1 MFEKIL
7 FATSASPTCDDAA
20 KVAFELSKKNRSKLS
35 VMHVFGIPTRAFSPF
50 VKDLHTGKEEMVS
63 DEYVSQVIEEMR
75 STYADFLKDQPDCD
89 LLAMVGE
96 PGTEILRTARKRGAD
111 LIVMGAHTRG
121 DEIGATRHRAIAGS
135 TMQRVARTARCP
147 VLIVSRPCITCWSY
161 FANIVVGT
169 DFSKAADNAFA
180 FALNVARDI
189 GCRLHVFHA
198 LDLAGEAEGKSLDQT
213 EVEARLAKAR
223 KKMEDRYVAKM
234 GDFDNYLIEIWE
246 GSPYVEILKYARESK
261 ADLIVLSHHT
271 REVDP
276 EQALL
281 GSTVEQ
287 VVLRSACP
295 VLSVNQ
301 PDKVDVSPYGYR
313 PDHLAE
319 E

>member
-7 FATSASPTCDDAA
+7 FATTASPTCDDAA
-20 KVAFELSKKNRSKLS
+20 KVAFELSKKNHSKLT
-35 VMHVFGIPTRAFSPF
+35 VLHVFGIPTRAFSPF

-63 DEYVSQVIEEMR
+63 DEYIAQVIAEMR
-75 STYADFLKDQPDCD
+75 ATYAELLKDHPDCE
-89 LLAMVGE
+89 LIAMVGE
-96 PGTEILRTARKRGAD
+96 PGTEILRLARKIDAN
-111 LIVMGAHTRG
+111 LVVMGAHTRG

-147 VLIVSRPCITCWSY
+147 VLVVSRPCITCWSY

-180 FALNVARDI
+180 FALNVAKDI
-189 GCRLHVFHA
+189 GCRLHLFHA
-198 LDLAGEAEGKSLDQT
+198 LDLAAETGAGGLDQT
-213 EVEARLAKAR
+213 EVEARLARAR
-223 KKMEDRYVAKM
+223 KKMEERYIPKM
-234 GDFDNYLIEIWE
+234 GDFDNYLIEVWE
-246 GSPYVEILKYARESK
+246 GSPYVEILKYARENK
-261 ADLIVLSHHT
+261 ADLIALSHHT

-276 EQALL
+276 EQALI

-313 PDHLAE
+313 PQPQQ
-319 E
+319 

>member
-1 MFEKIL
+1 MFERIL
-7 FATSASPTCDDAA
+7 FATTASPTCDDAA
-20 KVAFELSKKNRSKLS
+20 KVAFELSKKNRSKLT
-35 VMHVFGIPTRAFSPF
+35 VLHVFGIPTRAFSPF
-50 VKDLHTGKEEMVS
+50 VKDLQTGKEEMIS
-63 DEYVSQVIEEMR
+63 DEYVAQVVAEMR
-75 STYADFLKDQPDCD
+75 ATYAELMADHPDVE
-89 LLAMVGE
+89 LIAMVGE
-96 PGTEILRTARKRGAD
+96 PGTEILRLARRIDAS
-111 LIVMGAHTRG
+111 LVVMGAHTRG

-147 VLIVSRPCITCWSY
+147 VLVVSRPCITCWSY

-180 FALNVARDI
+180 FALNVAKDI
-189 GCRLHVFHA
+189 GCRLHLFHA
-198 LDLAGEAEGKSLDQT
+198 LDLSAEAGATALDQT

-223 KKMEDRYVAKM
+223 KKMEEKYVAKM
-234 GDFDNYLIEIWE
+234 GDFDNYLIEVWE
-246 GSPYVEILKYARESK
+246 GSPYVEILKYARENK

-313 PDHLAE
+313 PEAKE
-319 E
+319 